1 MTKFNNDIELII
13 IMLSFVS
20 NQTRKQCE
28 VVSPCVERLLAQL
41 DSSFHRLKDL
51 DIESRRKQNELDIK
65 SLQIMRAIIHKEIVN
80 IDPDLKDTDP
90 SHYRKR
96 CRSRIHP
103 LQNSIQDMGNAVTR
117 VLPLLSHPNEDIS
130 REVLA
135 FLKAMFYS
143 GNRHVQ
149 EGMNTVFDTREE
161 TVFKIIGSLLQ
172 KAAIMLNER

>member
-1 MTKFNNDIELII
+1 MF
-13 IMLSFVS
+13 SFVS
-20 NQTRKQCE
+20 CEVRKHG
-28 VVSPCVERLLAQL
+28 VVSPSVERLLAQL
-41 DSSFHRLKDL
+41 ESSFHRLKDL
-51 DIESRRKQNELDIK
+51 DVESRRKQNELDIK

-80 IDPDLKDTDP
+80 IDPDLKDTNP
-90 SHYRKR
+90 SDYRKR

-117 VLPLLSHPNEDIS
+117 VLPLLSHPSEGVI

-149 EGMNTVFDTREE
+149 KGMNTVFEVREE

-172 KAAIMLNER
+172 NAAVMLNER